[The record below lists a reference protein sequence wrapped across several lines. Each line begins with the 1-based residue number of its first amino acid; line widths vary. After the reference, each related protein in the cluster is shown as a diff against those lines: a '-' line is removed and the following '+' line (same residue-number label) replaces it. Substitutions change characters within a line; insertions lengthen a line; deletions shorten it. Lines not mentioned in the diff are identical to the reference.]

1 MNEEIKKEKLIKIL
15 SDGLRYARSMMNDY
29 GCDFYIGDLADYL
42 LNKGTIIPPC
52 KIGDT
57 VYLTLIDK
65 INEDGNPSFKIEQGT
80 VYKIEVDNTKD
91 TIWIGANFGILHCCR
106 PYTDFFYTKED
117 AKKDIENIKERY
129 KKC

>member
-1 MNEEIKKEKLIKIL
+1 MNEEIRKEKLIKIL

-42 LNKGTIIPPC
+42 LNKGIIIPPC

-65 INEDGNPSFKIEQGT
+65 TDKDGKPLFKIERGT

-106 PYTDFFYTKED
+106 PYTDFHYTKED
-117 AKKDIENIKERY
+117 AEKNIEHIEGRY
-129 KKC
+129 KTC